1 MLCPQESRP
10 QESVV
15 SPNTVKVGPAE
26 RSTTLG
32 QLAFV
37 PPLVVGAWTRH
48 IVALAYAPTDE
59 GNMLARLKTFTLLG
73 IEAMP
78 VDVEVDISPAAMPKT
93 ILVGLPDTAVKEST
107 HRVERA
113 IVNSGFTRP
122 TDRVVIN
129 LAPGD
134 LPKQAAS
141 FDLPVALGVLG
152 GSGQLIAD
160 RLEQYA
166 IIGELALEGHTRPV
180 KGGLSIAIEAA
191 KNDGLRGIVLPAENA
206 AEAAVVEGLD
216 VIPVESLSQAVAFFA
231 GEIEIAPAP
240 SRLEQLFEAYSAYD
254 VDFGD
259 VRGQE
264 AAKRAITL
272 AAAGRHNL
280 IMIGPPG
287 SGKTMLAKRVPT
299 VLPALSAPESIE
311 TTRIYSALG
320 QLPAGQPLLA
330 RRPFRSPH
338 HTISDAG
345 LVGGGSPPSPG
356 EISKAHNGI
365 LFLDELPEFN
375 RKTLEVMRQP
385 LEDGIVTIS
394 RALRST
400 TFPSDFMLVAAAN
413 PCPCGYRSD
422 PRRNCNCTPPQV
434 EKYMS
439 RISGPLMDRIDM
451 HIEVP
456 AVPFEELSGQSRC
469 GTSSER
475 MRVDVQKAREVQAQ
489 RFADS
494 SSGVRYNAQMTSPQV
509 REHCQ
514 LNPTCQ
520 QMLRHSVEE
529 MGLSARAHDKIL
541 RVCRTIAD
549 IAGDESINELHL
561 AEAINY
567 RNLDRDLWV

>member
-1 MLCPQESRP
+1 
-10 QESVV
+10 
-15 SPNTVKVGPAE
+15 
-26 RSTTLG
+26 
-32 QLAFV
+32 
-37 PPLVVGAWTRH
+37 
-48 IVALAYAPTDE
+48 
-59 GNMLARLKTFTLLG
+59 MLARLKTYTLLG
-73 IEAMP
+73 IEAME

-93 ILVGLPDTAVKEST
+93 ILVGLPDAAVKEST

-113 IVNSGFTRP
+113 IVNSGFVRP
-122 TDRVVIN
+122 QDRVVIN

-141 FDLPVALGVLG
+141 FDLPVALGVLA
-152 GSGQLIAD
+152 GSGQLATD
-160 RLEQYA
+160 RLEDYA

-180 KGGLSIAIEAA
+180 KGALSIAIEAA
-191 KNDGLRGIVLPAENA
+191 KNPKLRGIVVPADNA
-206 AEAAVVEGLD
+206 GEAAVVEGLE
-216 VIPVESLSQAVAFFA
+216 VIPIRSLAQAVAFFGGA
-231 GEIEIAPAP
+231 IDIDPAP
-240 SRLEQLFEAYSAYD
+240 SRLEELFEEFSVYD

-264 AAKRAITL
+264 SAKRAMTL

-280 IMIGPPG
+280 LMVGPPG
-287 SGKTMLAKRVPT
+287 SGKTMLAKRMPT
-299 VLPALSAPESIE
+299 ILPPLSASESIE

-320 QLPAGQPLLA
+320 QLPAGQPLMA

-385 LEDGIVTIS
+385 LEDGVVTIS

-400 TFPSDFMLVAAAN
+400 TFPSDFMLIAAAN

-422 PRRNCNCTPPQV
+422 PRRSCNCTPPQI
-434 EKYMS
+434 EKYMGK
-439 RISGPLMDRIDM
+439 ISGPLLDRIDI

-456 AVPFEELSGQSRC
+456 SVPFDELATLVSD
-469 GTSSER
+469 GTTSEQ
-475 MRVDVQKAREVQAQ
+475 MRADVVAARRPQNE
-489 RFADS
+489 RFGD
-494 SSGVRYNAQMTSPQV
+494 GPVRYNASMTSRQV
-509 REHCQ
+509 RKFCQ
-514 LNPTCQ
+514 LDKTCQ
-520 QMLRHSVEE
+520 SMLRHSVEE

-541 RVCRTIAD
+541 RIARTIAD
-549 IAGDESINELHL
+549 VAGDDTLNEMHL
-561 AEAINY
+561 AEAIGY
-567 RNLDRDLWV
+567 RTLDRDLWT